1 MQTYIINLKKD
12 TDRKEYIK
20 EELSIYHFLHINFTE
35 AINGKSMSEQ
45 ELNLKFDNKKAFQL
59 YGRKCSPAEIGCT
72 LSHCA
77 IYKKITDLSIPY
89 ALILE
94 DDIKIVN
101 KKFQEAIA
109 QSTKILDRET
119 KPTIILLSGAYT
131 YSQAR
136 RLTNDIKL
144 VNVYGATLAHSYIIN
159 LPAAQLLI
167 QQIPCIQADDWE
179 YISQCG
185 IKVKAILPHLI
196 EQNRKQFNI
205 SNIWEESHKYK
216 KRTLRNLFKSAINAS
231 LSIIGH
237 KERG

>member
-1 MQTYIINLKKD
+1 
-12 TDRKEYIK
+12 
-20 EELSIYHFLHINFTE
+20 
-35 AINGKSMSEQ
+35 MSEQ
-45 ELNLKFDNKKAFQL
+45 ELNLSFDSQKFFQL

-72 LSHCA
+72 LSHYA
-77 IYKKITDLSIPY
+77 IYKKIKDLSIPY

-94 DDIKIVN
+94 DDIKVVN
-101 KKFQEAIA
+101 EKFQEAIE
-109 QSTKILDRET
+109 QSTKILDQET

-131 YSQAR
+131 YTQSQQ
-136 RLTNDIKL
+136 LTNDIKL
-144 VNVYGATLAHSYIIN
+144 VNVYGAILAHSYIIN

-167 QQIPCIQADDWE
+167 QQFPCIQADDWE

-185 IKVKAILPHLI
+185 IRVKAILPHLI

-216 KRTLRNLFKSAINAS
+216 KRTLRNLFKSTINAF

-237 KERG
+237 KEQG